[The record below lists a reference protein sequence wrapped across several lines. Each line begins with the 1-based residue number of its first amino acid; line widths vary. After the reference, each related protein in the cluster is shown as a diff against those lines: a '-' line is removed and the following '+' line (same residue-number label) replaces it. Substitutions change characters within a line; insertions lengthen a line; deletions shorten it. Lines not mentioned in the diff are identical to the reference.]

1 MINCIFLLVFLFSSC
16 RENLDSYS
24 KENLLS
30 VYENLRKENYEQ
42 AMKAILGT
50 RNLSDEKKT
59 LPSRLSFIRGDV
71 QQTQQQPFSNSTDPI
86 LTRGKSDDSLFDS
99 FSRSTSFQ
107 EPVTTT
113 AITPGLT
120 PDQSRRPSLRDSLFM
135 PLNTIAEG
143 SVETVSMAFN
153 SAILPTEE
161 EAAAALAA
169 VVGSSKEL
177 VQEKKTTEDNQ
188 KSSSVSNSR
197 EGKRPSSPSPPSL
210 LAVETTKEAKNAG
223 GKEMGSP
230 KGLKASSRK
239 SSMNEPQG
247 KPPRK
252 PATPSNKKKSS
263 KQQPLPK
270 DAILSVPSTD
280 TLSTVGVP
288 RTPHGPPPKISDIKG
303 PSKAL
308 QQFEEFLAQQQQP
321 SKAASE
327 GRKKANRTSRFRLP
341 EMIANEERQNQ
352 NIRELINLNEIQK
365 DRLKMELTLFQ
376 ALNPKYTSKEKEIFV
391 STFKQLN
398 PCLSVT
404 HVQEEVDHILHEL
417 DEEIK
422 EAEENLH
429 TINNRSSS
437 GAGGGKKKLQPLI
450 TTNITPSSVNNF
462 SPPPSAITVGTAFPF
477 SPNSTNAARA
487 DNKKHFF
494 DDSPAAGK
502 GQDQQQQMTMDH
514 TQWDE
519 TTQLQRWQEYTL
531 QNIITSR
538 NSERKALP
546 LITLPKSV
554 NLPGKKFIQ
563 RGGHGV
569 LVTIPAK
576 EAEEPIEGPT
586 SYLQLYKTSFQVRM
600 SAKVKEKILSE
611 LKDKLPDI

>member
-1 MINCIFLLVFLFSSC
+1 
-16 RENLDSYS
+16 
-24 KENLLS
+24 
-30 VYENLRKENYEQ
+30 
-42 AMKAILGT
+42 MKAILGT
-50 RNLSDEKKT
+50 RNLSDEKKS

-71 QQTQQQPFSNSTDPI
+71 QHTQQPPISNSADPI

-107 EPVTTT
+107 EPVNATT

-120 PDQSRRPSLRDSLFM
+120 PEPSRRPSLRDSLFM
-135 PLNTIAEG
+135 PMNTIAEG
-143 SVETVSMAFN
+143 SVETLTMAFN
-153 SAILPTEE
+153 SAIIPTE
-161 EAAAALAA
+161 EAAAVAAL
-169 VVGSSKEL
+169 VGSSKEPI
-177 VQEKKTTEDNQ
+177 EKKTIEENQ

-197 EGKRPSSPSPPSL
+197 DGKRPSSPSPPPAL
-210 LAVETTKEAKNAG
+210 LAIETKEEAKNAG

-263 KQQPLPK
+263 KPQALPK
-270 DAILSVPSTD
+270 EAILSVPSTD
-280 TLSTVGVP
+280 TISTVGVP
-288 RTPHGPPPKISDIKG
+288 RTPHGPPLKISDIKG

-341 EMIANEERQNQ
+341 EMIANEERQNA

-398 PCLSVT
+398 PSLSVT

-429 TINNRSSS
+429 TINNRSI
-437 GAGGGKKKLQPLI
+437 GGGKKKLQPLI
-450 TTNITPSSVNNF
+450 TTNITPGSTNNF

-487 DNKKHFF
+487 DNSNNKKHFF
-494 DDSPAAGK
+494 DDSPAAGQ
-502 GQDQQQQMTMDH
+502 GHDQQQQQMTMDH
-514 TQWDE
+514 TKWDE